1 MVYIGIDPSLNS
13 TGICVNVDGKCKYY
27 IITSKMTKKMSAFKN
42 DYIQYLPYEKEDTN
56 KKLNE
61 YAQVEFN
68 KAYNIYNI
76 CVRVKQII
84 KASLEWY
91 GGDNINNCEVFMEGV
106 SYGSLGSAA
115 LVDLSGLNFAI
126 RNILIELGV
135 KFTIVSPSQN
145 KKFATGLGNADK
157 EHMIFSWLMI
167 EKHLKEIKDIK
178 IDDLADAYFL
188 SNYYK
193 AKSD

>member
-42 DYIQYLPYEKEDTN
+42 DYVQYLPYEKEDTN

-68 KAYNIYNI
+68 KAHNIYNI
-76 CVRVKQII
+76 CVRVKQVIR
-84 KASLEWY
+84 ASLEWY

-126 RNILIELGV
+126 RNVLIELGV

-193 AKSD
+193 ANLD